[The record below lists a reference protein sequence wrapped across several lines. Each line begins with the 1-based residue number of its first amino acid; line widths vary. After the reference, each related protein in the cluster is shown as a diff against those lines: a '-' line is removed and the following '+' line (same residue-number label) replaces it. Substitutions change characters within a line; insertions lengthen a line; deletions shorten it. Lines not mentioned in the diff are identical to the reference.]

1 MKKILVIE
9 DDYVI
14 RENLL
19 KILKA
24 ERFDVMGAENGMQGL
39 SLAMS
44 NLPDVILCDVLMP
57 ELNGYGVLMA
67 LRANPATAT
76 VPFVFLTGKADR
88 AEIRQG
94 MELGADDY
102 LTKPFT
108 KAELVG
114 AIAIRLKKQEAF
126 AELYNTLQIQSN
138 ELIIQQNAD
147 EKLAQLKTSLY
158 SALKREEFLVYYQ
171 PQISMNTGKIVGA
184 EALVRW
190 KHHEKGLIPPTEFIP
205 VAEKT
210 GFIIPLGEWI
220 LQTACKQVQAWKN
233 DGFSGLRVAVNLS
246 PRQFHQPD
254 LSSRVAQ
261 ILEKIGL
268 EPSSLELELTES
280 LMVEDVSSAIATLT
294 QLKNLGISLAIDD
307 FGTGYSSLSYLTQ
320 YPFDALK
327 IDRSFVR
334 NITDDCKNAPIV
346 KAIIEMAHSLRLKVI
361 AEGVETET
369 EKDFLWRSECDV
381 MQGYLFSPPLSA
393 ADFEKLLIEGK

>member
-1 MKKILVIE
+1 MKTILVIE

-14 RENLL
+14 RENIL

-76 VPFVFLTGKADR
+76 VPFVFLTGKTDR
-88 AEIRQG
+88 AEMRQG

-138 ELIIQQNAD
+138 EFIIQQNAD
-147 EKLAQLKTSLY
+147 EKLAQQKRSLY
-158 SALKREEFLVYYQ
+158 RALKREEFLVYYQ

-190 KHHEKGLIPPTEFIP
+190 QHHEKGLIPPTEFIP

-254 LSSRVAQ
+254 LSSRVAL

-280 LMVEDVSSAIATLT
+280 LMVEDVKSAIATLT
-294 QLKNLGISLAIDD
+294 QLKNLGISISIDD

-320 YPFDALK
+320 YP
-327 IDRSFVR
+327 
-334 NITDDCKNAPIV
+334 
-346 KAIIEMAHSLRLKVI
+346 
-361 AEGVETET
+361 
-369 EKDFLWRSECDV
+369 
-381 MQGYLFSPPLSA
+381 
-393 ADFEKLLIEGK
+393 